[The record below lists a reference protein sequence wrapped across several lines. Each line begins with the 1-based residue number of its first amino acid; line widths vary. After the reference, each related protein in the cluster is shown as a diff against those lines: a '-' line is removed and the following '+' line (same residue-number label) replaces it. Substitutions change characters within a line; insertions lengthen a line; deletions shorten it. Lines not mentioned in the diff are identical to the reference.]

1 MGLFSKLFDQAK
13 TAFLG
18 PEEKKLDSIL
28 KQAAKDASVI
38 LIPTENK
45 GEYDVDVTL
54 ENGKSISYYG
64 KLHYSYGIDD
74 DEPYVNVFFVVLP
87 TNA

>member
-1 MGLFSKLFDQAK
+1 MGIFSKLFNQAK
-13 TAFLG
+13 TASLS

-28 KQAAKDASVI
+28 KEAAKDALVK
-38 LIPTENK
+38 LIPTDKKDVYE
-45 GEYDVDVTL
+45 VDVTL

-74 DEPYVNVFFVVLP
+74 DEPYVNVFFVS
-87 TNA
+87 N